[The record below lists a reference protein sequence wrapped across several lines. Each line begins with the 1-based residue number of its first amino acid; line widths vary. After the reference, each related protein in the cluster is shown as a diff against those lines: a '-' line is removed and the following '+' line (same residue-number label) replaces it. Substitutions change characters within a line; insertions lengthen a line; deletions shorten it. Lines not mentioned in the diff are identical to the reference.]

1 MATLKCISKKQS
13 KFVQTIC
20 MLIMNSYIN
29 VFDPDHGGCDIQYGL
44 KAVQVQISY
53 NKTRRSITETKHII
67 STLIV
72 NFLC

>member
-1 MATLKCISKKQS
+1 
-13 KFVQTIC
+13 
-20 MLIMNSYIN
+20 MNSYIN